1 VVVNLI
7 VANSVVFVVQQL
19 LREDNR
25 DALQPWFALIGNY
38 FHRPWEAWRLVTYGF
53 LHAGIAHI
61 FFNMYA
67 LWLFGMDIEARYGK
81 AEFLR
86 FYLAAL
92 AVAGAVW
99 LLTEVAVHGTASP
112 VPLIGASGAITAV
125 MILYVIHFPERTILF
140 WGVVPIKVWVLGVLY
155 VGLDVLGATNRTDNV
170 AHVAH
175 LGGAGFAWLYVR
187 QRLNLGRWVPGDAI
201 KALVRRS
208 PKLRIHNPDPGAKDL
223 NKQVDAILEKISREG
238 EASLTRQERK
248 TLEEASRQYQ
258 RRRR

>member
-1 VVVNLI
+1 VI
-7 VANSVVFVVQQL
+7 FFVQQL
-19 LREDNR
+19 FREGSR
-25 DALQPWFALIGNY
+25 DALQPWFALTGDF
-38 FHRPWEAWRLVTYGF
+38 FHRPWEVWRLVTYGF
-53 LHAGIAHI
+53 LHGGIAHV

-86 FYLAAL
+86 FYFAAL
-92 AVAGAVW
+92 VIAGLTW
-99 LLTEVAVHGTASP
+99 LIVEMATEGLQSQGL
-112 VPLIGASGAITAV
+112 LIGASGAITGV
-125 MILYVIHFPERTILF
+125 MILFVLHFPERTIMF
-140 WGVVPIKVWVLGVLY
+140 WGVIPMKVWVLGVLY
-155 VGLDVLGATNRTDNV
+155 VGLDVLGATNRTSPV

-175 LGGAGFAWLYVR
+175 LGGAAFAYLYVR
-187 QRLNLGRWVPGDAI
+187 QRLNLGQWIPSDAI
-201 KALVRRS
+201 KTLARRG
-208 PKLRIHNPDPGAKDL
+208 PKLRIHNPDASTKDL